1 MDLRGCEYER
11 AIIDQAKLN
20 LYYYNTL
27 ILPIRLSF
35 YAPLGSDGVG
45 IDTSP
50 QSFKT
55 IGYKKGIDKGGIKYL
70 EKKYEGV

>member
-1 MDLRGCEYER
+1 MKGPLLTMAR
-11 AIIDQAKLN
+11 LN

-35 YAPLGSDGVG
+35 YAPLGSAVYD
-45 IDTSP
+45 IDSSP

-55 IGYKKGIDKGGIKYL
+55 IGYKYL
-70 EKKYEGV
+70 QKKYEGV